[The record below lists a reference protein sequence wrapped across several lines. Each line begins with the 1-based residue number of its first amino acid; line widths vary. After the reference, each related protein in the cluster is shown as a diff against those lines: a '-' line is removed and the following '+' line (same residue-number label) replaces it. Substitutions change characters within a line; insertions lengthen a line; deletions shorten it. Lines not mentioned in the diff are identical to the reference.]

1 VRELRGRQKGREGKK
16 ERGKGIERK
25 EDKGKG
31 KGDEMLSEVPILPGI
46 AGSTLSLPD
55 GLMDRPLGG
64 NRKQNSFPPPHLPL
78 PLWGKTPAIFFQ
90 IEIFILSFPD
100 KRGRLNNIYI

>member
-1 VRELRGRQKGREGKK
+1 MRELRGRQKGREGKK

-31 KGDEMLSEVPILPGI
+31 KGDEVLSEVPILPGI

-64 NRKQNSFPPPHLPL
+64 KPETKQFPPLPPPFPGEKSKRYSFKLKYLFSL
-78 PLWGKTPAIFFQ
+78 P
-90 IEIFILSFPD
+90 
-100 KRGRLNNIYI
+100 